1 MLYFYS
7 AQAVSY
13 DIEPQAFRMRK
24 MALISVIWL
33 SCLIH
38 LPHHPFSLSLSLSLC
53 VYLKKEI
60 QKVPRENGD
69 FPLLSTQDN
78 R

>member
-38 LPHHPFSLSLSLSLC
+38 LPHHPFSLVNSLSL
-53 VYLKKEI
+53 YLKKEI
-60 QKVPRENGD
+60 KKVPRENGD
-69 FPLLSTQDN
+69 FPLISTQDN

>member
-38 LPHHPFSLSLSLSLC
+38 LPHLPFSLSLSL
-53 VYLKKEI
+53 YLKKEI
-60 QKVPRENGD
+60 KKVPRENGD
-69 FPLLSTQDN
+69 FPLISTQDN